1 MQLGLTPE
9 QIAGARNNNLD
20 DITAV
25 LAAMD
30 HRVQWHANH
39 FASTGGRLDHDL
51 AQDLAQD
58 GRMALWRAIER
69 FEGTQ
74 AHQFFAF
81 ADRTIAGALA
91 DKRRE
96 MTRQGAS
103 RQAAKDFET
112 ALSMCGGDPYEAERF
127 CTDPPTGFRRLKPES
142 AWAARMAWQGLR
154 YLDAPTGTDGTTL
167 GDAIADTVGV
177 PTDLIEQSDVER
189 HRRAAIRS
197 AVHLT
202 LTKMGPMQGYILRA
216 DFGITP
222 VPLYGPD
229 VPDEDLAAD
238 MGVTERQVR
247 QGRYLGRKRFA
258 ELYLA
263 GATEAA

>member
-1 MQLGLTPE
+1 MQLSLTYD
-9 QIAGARNNNLD
+9 QISGARNNNLG

-30 HRVQWHANH
+30 HRIQWHADH
-39 FASTGGRLDHDL
+39 YASTGGRVDRDLADDL
-51 AQDLAQD
+51 AQDA
-58 GRMALWRAIER
+58 RFALWRAIER
-69 FEGTQ
+69 FEGTEVP
-74 AHQFFAF
+74 QFFSF

-112 ALSMCGGDPYEAERF
+112 ALTMSGGDPYEAERF
-127 CTDPPTGFRRLKPES
+127 CVDPPAGFRRLSPES

-167 GDAIADTVGV
+167 GDVIADSVGV
-177 PTDLIEQSDVER
+177 PTDLVDQADVDR
-189 HRRAAIRS
+189 HRRNAVRD
-197 AVHLT
+197 AVHFT

-216 DFGITP
+216 DFGIAP

-229 VPDEDLAAD
+229 VPDEELAAD

-247 QGRYLGRKRFA
+247 QGRYLGRRRFA

-263 GATEAA
+263 GASEAA

>member
-1 MQLGLTPE
+1 MQLSLTPE
-9 QIAGARNNNLD
+9 QIAGARNNNLG

-39 FASTGGRLDHDL
+39 YASTGGRLDRDL
-51 AQDLAQD
+51 AEDLAQD

-69 FEGTQ
+69 FEGDEVS
-74 AHQFFAF
+74 QFFAF
-81 ADRTIAGALA
+81 ADRTISGALA

-103 RQAAKDFET
+103 RQASKDFET
-112 ALSMCGGDPYEAERF
+112 ALGMCGGDPYEAERF
-127 CTDPPTGFRRLKPES
+127 CIDPPTGFRRLSPES

-154 YLDAPTGTDGTTL
+154 YLDAPAGVDGTTL
-167 GDAIADTVGV
+167 GDVVADTTDV
-177 PTDLIEQSDVER
+177 PADLVEQADVER
-189 HRRAAIRS
+189 HRRHVIRD
-197 AVHLT
+197 AVHTT
-202 LTKMGPMQGYILRA
+202 LNKMGPMQGHVLRA
-216 DFGITP
+216 DFGIAP
-222 VPLYGPD
+222 VPLYGPE